1 MQESYRQALGG
12 IYPVPVLFFA
22 KALYAMRESVI
33 LGMGQRRKPQE
44 KEGTKQMKF
53 DMHCHTKEGSMDG
66 KVPIEDF
73 IAELI
78 RKGFDGMLVSDHNS
92 YNGYRAW
99 KRNIKD
105 QKYKDFVVLKGIE
118 YDTIDAGHILV
129 IMPETIKLKILELRG
144 LPVQILID
152 IVHKN
157 GGILGPAHPCGEKYL
172 SFTNTLKKRNQMA
185 VMNQFD
191 FLEGFNACESVESNH
206 CAKVLAEMYALPT
219 FGGSDAHKTDCI
231 GMAYTDIPEQIHCES
246 DLIRAVKLG
255 EGIKCG
261 GSYYRGTTK
270 EKIGK
275 ANNIL
280 VQSFWFYNRL
290 GSLYRHHRRKT
301 EMYKM
306 V

>member
-1 MQESYRQALGG
+1 MSETYRH
-12 IYPVPVLFFA
+12 FFV
-22 KALYAMRESVI
+22 KALYDMRESVI
-33 LGMGQRRKPQE
+33 LGMDQRRKPQE

-53 DMHCHTKEGSMDG
+53 DMHCHTKEGSM
-66 KVPIEDF
+66 
-73 IAELI
+73 
-78 RKGFDGMLVSDHNS
+78 
-92 YNGYRAW
+92 
-99 KRNIKD
+99 
-105 QKYKDFVVLKGIE
+105 KGIE

-231 GMAYTDIPEQIHCES
+231 GMAYTDIPEKISCES

-290 GSLYRHHRRKT
+290 GSLYRHHRRKA
-301 EMYKM
+301 EMHKM